1 MQLKLLLL
9 LATLGHIICFICD
22 CWITYTPD
30 GQFNFSIMKDN
41 QKMGVLFKNM
51 SVRNAVLS
59 MMVGLVATI
68 MMSFGY
74 LELSDYVKEYSTVYG
89 TIMYIACCIL
99 FPAMAVHH
107 VTCGALEWFYVKF
120 DRTQQA
126 LDNIVEFF
134 KKTALSMYLGA
145 GGLVV
150 FAVTLFIAVVSGT
163 IDALPR
169 WACVFNILVL
179 SLAILP
185 TKLPGKAN
193 LAGTVMYL
201 GLFFLV

>member
-1 MQLKLLLL
+1 M
-9 LATLGHIICFICD
+9 
-22 CWITYTPD
+22 
-30 GQFNFSIMKDN
+30 
-41 QKMGVLFKNM
+41 
-51 SVRNAVLS
+51 
-59 MMVGLVATI
+59 
-68 MMSFGY
+68 
-74 LELSDYVKEYSTVYG
+74 
-89 TIMYIACCIL
+89 
-99 FPAMAVHH
+99 
-107 VTCGALEWFYVKF
+107 FYVKF